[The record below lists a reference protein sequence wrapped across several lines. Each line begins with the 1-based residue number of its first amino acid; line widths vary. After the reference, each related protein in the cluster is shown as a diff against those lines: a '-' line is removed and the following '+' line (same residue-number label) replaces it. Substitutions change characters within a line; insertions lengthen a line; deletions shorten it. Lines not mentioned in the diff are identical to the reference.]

1 MELLKRGFNVAMV
14 FDVLPTEFEG
24 YKVINA
30 DETDLRFTD
39 PKNVIV
45 GLKYKKMTKKGAN
58 NNLAFESGFAI
69 RTKINN
75 KKLDKSLVD

>member
-14 FDVLPTEFEG
+14 MTKLVST
-24 YKVINA
+24 YKGFKVVNG

-58 NNLAFESGFAI
+58 NNLGIESGFVI
-69 RTKINN
+69 DTKIKEIDN
-75 KKLDKSLVD
+75 VV